1 MWFKYFVYTL
11 TTYIP
16 LKWLTDIVLRV
27 SGRKREIARKK
38 RDNVGLLLK
47 MQYNL
52 ISENRKR

>member
-11 TTYIP
+11 TTNIP
-16 LKWLTDIVLRV
+16 LKWLTGIVLRV

-47 MQYNL
+47 MQYNS